1 MKYKVTYMLNYARTK
16 KKYWEYKH
24 ESMIDAKDSEN
35 AHLIAKD
42 VMNTMNKK
50 NTKLKIDDYLI
61 KEEA

>member
-1 MKYKVTYMLNYARTK
+1 MLNHGAGK
-16 KKYWEYKH
+16 QKKYWEYKH
-24 ESMIDAKDSEN
+24 ESMIDAKDREN

-50 NTKLKIDDYLI
+50 DSKLKIDDYLI